1 MARNW
6 TMDEALVQAIS
17 QNIYEALP
25 LLPKRFIRVDSLT
38 KELGMPF
45 SHIQILCM
53 LAKGEMSIGKIS
65 VNLGIA
71 KPNITPLLD
80 VLHDRGLVERCRSE
94 KDRRIVNVRLLPA
107 GAEMA
112 RSLQA
117 NLANQVKGWP
127 ADFSPSDIRRLNNAL
142 SYLIEVA
149 HRLSNAETD
158 EG

>member
-53 LAKGEMSIGKIS
+53 LAKGEMSFGKIS

-71 KPNITPLLD
+71 KPNITPLI
-80 VLHDRGLVERCRSE
+80 DRMINAGYVTRERNAA
-94 KDRRIVNVRLLPA
+94 DRRVVHVVILDKGREKVRDTVEALRVCMDAWAKELDAGKLETLSDALETIRQLL
-107 GAEMA
+107 GNE
-112 RSLQA
+112 
-117 NLANQVKGWP
+117 
-127 ADFSPSDIRRLNNAL
+127 
-142 SYLIEVA
+142 
-149 HRLSNAETD
+149 
-158 EG
+158 

>member
-107 GAEMA
+107 GEEMA

-117 NLANQVKGWP
+117 NLACQTPKTMKAKNRKPLHGSFP
-127 ADFSPSDIRRLNNAL
+127 
-142 SYLIEVA
+142 
-149 HRLSNAETD
+149 HETA
-158 EG
+158 

>member
-107 GAEMA
+107 GEEMA

-142 SYLIEVA
+142 AYLIEVA

>member
-6 TMDEALVQAIS
+6 TMDEALVNAIS
-17 QNIYEALP
+17 QNLYEALP
-25 LLPKRFIRVDSLT
+25 LFPKRLVRVDSLT

-53 LAKGEMSIGKIS
+53 LAKEEMSIGKIS

-94 KDRRIVNVRLLPA
+94 KDRRIVKVRLLPA
-107 GAEMA
+107 GEEVVRA
-112 RSLQA
+112 LQA

-127 ADFSPSDIRRLNNAL
+127 HDFSPSDIKRLNNSLA
-142 SYLIEVA
+142 YLIEVA
-149 HRLSNAETD
+149 HRLSNTEND

>member
-1 MARNW
+1 
-6 TMDEALVQAIS
+6 
-17 QNIYEALP
+17 
-25 LLPKRFIRVDSLT
+25 
-38 KELGMPF
+38 MPF

-107 GAEMA
+107 GEEMV

-142 SYLIEVA
+142 AYLIEVA